1 MNFKSD
7 IDFDNT
13 DDLDIMLPSQRK
25 KQLQNQPNNG
35 KTKKR
40 PPKQKKMSMNPN
52 LFDDEFMLDDAFQIN
67 SDDISPQNSDHSQF
81 TNNNENDQ
89 SKKRSN
95 NPISNLESSIK
106 QYINNAINLLKQ

>member
-52 LFDDEFMLDDAFQIN
+52 LFDDEFTMLSKLIQMISHLKIQIIHN
-67 SDDISPQNSDHSQF
+67 SQIIMKM
-81 TNNNENDQ
+81 TKARKDQ
-89 SKKRSN
+89 
-95 NPISNLESSIK
+95 IT
-106 QYINNAINLLKQ
+106 Q